1 MNTTLIIQGEDVRL
15 WTMMKALDSLGVF
28 DIKYGG
34 VYITFDGQGKVSNV
48 KVEKNYKISEVPIT

>member
-1 MNTTLIIQGEDVRL
+1 MNTTLILQGEDVRI
-15 WTMMKALDSLGVF
+15 WTMMKALTALGVF

-48 KVEKNYKISEVPIT
+48 KVEKNYKINEVAIG